1 MNRLDLERCI
11 KDKDEYDKKIRSLD
25 YKIVETSVQM
35 YNSKSR
41 NAQFEPEDG
50 ENSKVNQLKN
60 KIQQYET
67 EKLNLTK
74 ELWEELVVIK
84 TELNK
89 VIDEKIKAQPEQ
101 KDEFLITKFIVNKI
115 TDVYFET
122 ESLSQLSYLLEIEDK
137 EPVKP
142 MNILENEKT
151 AEQEN
156 KIEVEEP
163 VEPVNILENEK
174 TAEQENKIEG
184 EEPVELMN
192 ILENEK
198 TAEQENKIE
207 VKEPAEPI
215 NITEKEETA
224 EQTNKIENKPLVS
237 QVESNV
243 PKPAAVTIEKPF
255 EIEEVFKP
263 VQPALQFNIE
273 EQRIVDFENLL
284 NHINKTSKDFRT
296 DIEKALSRFIINYQI
311 VKNTQYLQNDFD
323 NIANNYLNLFKTI
336 IQKFKKDESID
347 ALQERIQN
355 QENTTKNIEQ
365 QLLTNNIE
373 IKEMQRQMQELSK
386 VYFVGGYVRKI
397 QEQIAKIQGE
407 QETEKT
413 ENKDGT
419 NKIFVPRKDNMD
431 NSENDVFEKI
441 KKLTYDKRM
450 DHIIEVSK
458 WTKNVEE
465 KLRVFH
471 LEETDFQFVIYLIR
485 QTENI
490 CNSNFEQVA
499 NIIINLCDI
508 NLQLELAEENGIN
521 KNKKLQEEA
530 TTAQILKDGIE
541 NIRKKYSKMPF
552 IGRKVSSILNAKLL
566 NE

>member
-67 EKLNLTK
+67 EELNLTK

-163 VEPVNILENEK
+163 VKP
-174 TAEQENKIEG
+174 
-184 EEPVELMN
+184 MN

-224 EQTNKIENKPLVS
+224 EQTNKIESKPLVS

-284 NHINKTSKDFRT
+284 NNINKK
-296 DIEKALSRFIINYQI
+296 
-311 VKNTQYLQNDFD
+311 
-323 NIANNYLNLFKTI
+323 
-336 IQKFKKDESID
+336 
-347 ALQERIQN
+347 
-355 QENTTKNIEQ
+355 
-365 QLLTNNIE
+365 
-373 IKEMQRQMQELSK
+373 
-386 VYFVGGYVRKI
+386 
-397 QEQIAKIQGE
+397 
-407 QETEKT
+407 
-413 ENKDGT
+413 
-419 NKIFVPRKDNMD
+419 
-431 NSENDVFEKI
+431 
-441 KKLTYDKRM
+441 
-450 DHIIEVSK
+450 
-458 WTKNVEE
+458 
-465 KLRVFH
+465 
-471 LEETDFQFVIYLIR
+471 
-485 QTENI
+485 
-490 CNSNFEQVA
+490 
-499 NIIINLCDI
+499 
-508 NLQLELAEENGIN
+508 
-521 KNKKLQEEA
+521 
-530 TTAQILKDGIE
+530 
-541 NIRKKYSKMPF
+541 
-552 IGRKVSSILNAKLL
+552 
-566 NE
+566 

>member
-142 MNILENEKT
+142 VNILENEKT

-156 KIEVEEP
+156 KIEVE
-163 VEPVNILENEK
+163 
-174 TAEQENKIEG
+174 
-184 EEPVELMN
+184 
-192 ILENEK
+192 
-198 TAEQENKIE
+198 
-207 VKEPAEPI
+207 EPAEPI

-413 ENKDGT
+413 EDKDST

>member
-41 NAQFEPEDG
+41 NAQFELEDG

-60 KIQQYET
+60 KIQQYEA

-163 VEPVNILENEK
+163 VEP
-174 TAEQENKIEG
+174 
-184 EEPVELMN
+184 MN

-413 ENKDGT
+413 EDKDST

-499 NIIINLCDI
+499 NIIINLCDT

>member
-60 KIQQYET
+60 KIQQYEA

-163 VEPVNILENEK
+163 VEP
-174 TAEQENKIEG
+174 
-184 EEPVELMN
+184 MN

-413 ENKDGT
+413 EDKDST

-499 NIIINLCDI
+499 NIIINLCDT

-552 IGRKVSSILNAKLL
+552 IGRKVSSILSAKLL

>member
-89 VIDEKIKAQPEQ
+89 VIDEKIKAQPDQ

-142 MNILENEKT
+142 INVLENEKT
-151 AEQEN
+151 AEQVN
-156 KIEVEEP
+156 KIEDEEP
-163 VEPVNILENEK
+163 VEP
-174 TAEQENKIEG
+174 
-184 EEPVELMN
+184 MN

-207 VKEPAEPI
+207 VKEPSEPI
-215 NITEKEETA
+215 NITEKKETA

-413 ENKDGT
+413 EDKDST

-521 KNKKLQEEA
+521 KNKKLQEEV

-552 IGRKVSSILNAKLL
+552 IGRKVSSILSAKLL

>member
-60 KIQQYET
+60 KIQQYEA

-184 EEPVELMN
+184 EEPVEPMN

-413 ENKDGT
+413 EDKDST

-499 NIIINLCDI
+499 NIIINLCDT

>member
-60 KIQQYET
+60 KIQQYEA

-101 KDEFLITKFIVNKI
+101 KDELLITKFIVNKI

-413 ENKDGT
+413 EDKDST

-499 NIIINLCDI
+499 NIIINLCDT

>member
-41 NAQFEPEDG
+41 NAQFELEDG

-60 KIQQYET
+60 KIQQYEA

-142 MNILENEKT
+142 VNILENEKT

-163 VEPVNILENEK
+163 VEPV
-174 TAEQENKIEG
+174 
-184 EEPVELMN
+184 N

-413 ENKDGT
+413 EDKDST

>member
-11 KDKDEYDKKIRSLD
+11 KDKDEYDKRIRSLD

-163 VEPVNILENEK
+163 VEP
-174 TAEQENKIEG
+174 
-184 EEPVELMN
+184 MN

-215 NITEKEETA
+215 NIIEKEETA
-224 EQTNKIENKPLVS
+224 EQTNKIESKPLVS

-413 ENKDGT
+413 EDKDST

-521 KNKKLQEEA
+521 KN
-530 TTAQILKDGIE
+530 
-541 NIRKKYSKMPF
+541 
-552 IGRKVSSILNAKLL
+552 
-566 NE
+566 

>member
-137 EPVKP
+137 EPVEP

-151 AEQEN
+151 AEQAN
-156 KIEVEEP
+156 KIEDEEP
-163 VEPVNILENEK
+163 VKPINILENEK
-174 TAEQENKIEG
+174 TEEQENKIED
-184 EEPVELMN
+184 EEPVKPMN

-413 ENKDGT
+413 EDKDST

>member
-41 NAQFEPEDG
+41 NAQFELEDG

-184 EEPVELMN
+184 EEPVEPMN

-413 ENKDGT
+413 EDKDST

-499 NIIINLCDI
+499 NIIINLCDT

-552 IGRKVSSILNAKLL
+552 IGRKVSSILKAKLL

>member
-163 VEPVNILENEK
+163 VKPMNILENEK
-174 TAEQENKIEG
+174 TAEQENKIEV
-184 EEPVELMN
+184 EEPVEPMN

-224 EQTNKIENKPLVS
+224 EQTNKIESKPLVS

-413 ENKDGT
+413 EDKDST

-552 IGRKVSSILNAKLL
+552 IGRKVSSILSAKLL

>member
-163 VEPVNILENEK
+163 VEP
-174 TAEQENKIEG
+174 
-184 EEPVELMN
+184 MN

-215 NITEKEETA
+215 NIIEKEETA
-224 EQTNKIENKPLVS
+224 EQTNKIESKPLVS

-413 ENKDGT
+413 EDKDST

-521 KNKKLQEEA
+521 KNKKLQEEV

-552 IGRKVSSILNAKLL
+552 IGRKVSSILSAKLL

>member
-60 KIQQYET
+60 KIQQYEA

-101 KDEFLITKFIVNKI
+101 KDELLITKFIVNKI

-137 EPVKP
+137 EPVK
-142 MNILENEKT
+142 
-151 AEQEN
+151 
-156 KIEVEEP
+156 
-163 VEPVNILENEK
+163 PVNILENEK

-413 ENKDGT
+413 EDKDST

>member
-101 KDEFLITKFIVNKI
+101 KDELLITKFIVNKI

-142 MNILENEKT
+142 VNILENEKT

-163 VEPVNILENEK
+163 VKP
-174 TAEQENKIEG
+174 
-184 EEPVELMN
+184 MN

-413 ENKDGT
+413 EDKDST

-499 NIIINLCDI
+499 NIIINLCDT

-541 NIRKKYSKMPF
+541 NIRKKYLKMPF

>member
-163 VEPVNILENEK
+163 VEP
-174 TAEQENKIEG
+174 
-184 EEPVELMN
+184 MN

-224 EQTNKIENKPLVS
+224 EQTNKIESKPLVS

-413 ENKDGT
+413 EDKDST

-552 IGRKVSSILNAKLL
+552 IGRKVSSILSAKLL

>member
-156 KIEVEEP
+156 KIEV
-163 VEPVNILENEK
+163 
-174 TAEQENKIEG
+174 

-413 ENKDGT
+413 EDKDST

>member
-137 EPVKP
+137 EPV
-142 MNILENEKT
+142 
-151 AEQEN
+151 
-156 KIEVEEP
+156 
-163 VEPVNILENEK
+163 EPVNILENEK

-184 EEPVELMN
+184 EEPVKPMN

-490 CNSNFEQVA
+490 CNYNFEQVA

>member
-184 EEPVELMN
+184 EEPVEPMN

-255 EIEEVFKP
+255 EIEEAFKP

>member
-163 VEPVNILENEK
+163 VKPMNILENEK
-174 TAEQENKIEG
+174 TAEQENKIEV
-184 EEPVELMN
+184 EEPVEPMN

-215 NITEKEETA
+215 NIIEKEETA
-224 EQTNKIENKPLVS
+224 EQTNKIESKPLVS

-413 ENKDGT
+413 EDKDST

-521 KNKKLQEEA
+521 KNKKLQEEV

-552 IGRKVSSILNAKLL
+552 IGRKVSSILSAKLL

>member
-163 VEPVNILENEK
+163 VEPV
-174 TAEQENKIEG
+174 
-184 EEPVELMN
+184 N

>member
-41 NAQFEPEDG
+41 NAQFESEDG

-137 EPVKP
+137 EPVEP
-142 MNILENEKT
+142 INILENEKT
-151 AEQEN
+151 AEQAN
-156 KIEVEEP
+156 KIEDEEP
-163 VEPVNILENEK
+163 VEP
-174 TAEQENKIEG
+174 
-184 EEPVELMN
+184 MN

-255 EIEEVFKP
+255 EIEEAFKP

-413 ENKDGT
+413 EDKDST

-521 KNKKLQEEA
+521 KNKKLQEEV

-552 IGRKVSSILNAKLL
+552 IGRKVSSILSAKLL

>member
-413 ENKDGT
+413 EDKDST

>member
-163 VEPVNILENEK
+163 VKP
-174 TAEQENKIEG
+174 
-184 EEPVELMN
+184 MN

-215 NITEKEETA
+215 NIIEKEETA

-413 ENKDGT
+413 EDKDST

-521 KNKKLQEEA
+521 KNKKLQEEV

-552 IGRKVSSILNAKLL
+552 IGRKVSSILSAKLL

>member
-215 NITEKEETA
+215 NIIEKEETA
-224 EQTNKIENKPLVS
+224 EQTNKIESKPLVS

-413 ENKDGT
+413 EDKDST

-521 KNKKLQEEA
+521 KNKKLQEEV

-552 IGRKVSSILNAKLL
+552 IGRKVSSILSAKLL

>member
-137 EPVKP
+137 EPVERV
-142 MNILENEKT
+142 NILENEKT

-156 KIEVEEP
+156 KIEVKEP

-174 TAEQENKIEG
+174 TTEQENKIEV
-184 EEPVELMN
+184 EEPVEPMN

-413 ENKDGT
+413 EDKDST

-499 NIIINLCDI
+499 NIIINLCDT

>member
-137 EPVKP
+137 EPVEP

-184 EEPVELMN
+184 EEPVKPMN

-499 NIIINLCDI
+499 NIIINLCDT

-552 IGRKVSSILNAKLL
+552 IGRKVSSILKAKLL

>member
-142 MNILENEKT
+142 VNILENEKT

-174 TAEQENKIEG
+174 TAEQENKIE
-184 EEPVELMN
+184 VE
-192 ILENEK
+192 
-198 TAEQENKIE
+198 
-207 VKEPAEPI
+207 EPAEPI

-413 ENKDGT
+413 EDKDST

>member
-137 EPVKP
+137 EPV
-142 MNILENEKT
+142 
-151 AEQEN
+151 
-156 KIEVEEP
+156 
-163 VEPVNILENEK
+163 EPVNILENEK
-174 TAEQENKIEG
+174 TAEQENKIEVKEPVEPVNILENEKTTEQENKIEV
-184 EEPVELMN
+184 EEPVEPMN

-413 ENKDGT
+413 EDKDST

-499 NIIINLCDI
+499 NIIINLCDT